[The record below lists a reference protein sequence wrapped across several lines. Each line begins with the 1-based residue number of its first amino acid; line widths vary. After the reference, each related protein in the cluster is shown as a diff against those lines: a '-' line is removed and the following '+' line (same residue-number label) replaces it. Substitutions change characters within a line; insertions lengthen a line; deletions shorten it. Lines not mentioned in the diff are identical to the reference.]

1 MRVTC
6 RDAHVAEWGP
16 PPQAG
21 SEVGCCLLCPSC
33 GWARLNPQLCVYGGE
48 GGWRGSE
55 WVHRSNGEE
64 CCDHPA
70 AFPVGFPFF
79 TPPRSA
85 AAVLRASCGAGGAV
99 VLAWQQLCGT
109 CWDCSVLRWEMA
121 HAPGQPDCDSVL
133 LPPEGPFCI
142 PCVLS
147 LCRGG
152 GGSDG
157 WLCSEQDQCCR
168 QSCAVR
174 SPRKKGC
181 GCGYRG
187 MQAAPGAEQHR
198 GGWKEGGE
206 EALQGVLV
214 WGGLL
219 CLFPC

>member
-1 MRVTC
+1 MGQSFGCEGRPSFNGGGVRVTC

-16 PPQAG
+16 PPPQAG
-21 SEVGCCLLCPSC
+21 SEVGCCSLCPSC

-133 LPPEGPFCI
+133 LPPRRAFLHPV
-142 PCVLS
+142 CVVS
-147 LCRGG
+147 LQGRRGQRWLAVLG
-152 GGSDG
+152 AGSVLQAE
-157 WLCSEQDQCCR
+157 LCSEKPQ
-168 QSCAVR
+168 
-174 SPRKKGC
+174 
-181 GCGYRG
+181 
-187 MQAAPGAEQHR
+187 
-198 GGWKEGGE
+198 KEGMWLWVSGH
-206 EALQGVLV
+206 A
-214 WGGLL
+214 GG
-219 CLFPC
+219 PGG

>member
-1 MRVTC
+1 MTIL
-6 RDAHVAEWGP
+6 
-16 PPQAG
+16 Q
-21 SEVGCCLLCPSC
+21 PS
-33 GWARLNPQLCVYGGE
+33 RLV
-48 GGWRGSE
+48 S
-55 WVHRSNGEE
+55 
-64 CCDHPA
+64 
-70 AFPVGFPFF
+70 PFSP
-79 TPPRSA
+79 PPRSA

-121 HAPGQPDCDSVL
+121 HAPGQPGCDSVL

-198 GGWKEGGE
+198 GVGGRKEGRKPCRE
-206 EALQGVLV
+206 CWS